1 MTDCTSIAK
10 WIRRNKWVELDGTE
24 CEGAYIRDTH
34 TLGVDELEAL
44 GHEAL
49 HVAAEWRKEIAERVP
64 TPPTHKVFT
73 FNHYGSDTKIA
84 TWVEHPWALVR
95 IGKGT
100 SVAFLVKEQNA
111 LGSYQAWIVAAE
123 KDVNGRLRWK
133 RRFETP
139 TTVNQRDLIH
149 VFQCALPHSPSR
161 GDLEYARLRQGK
173 RDRASERTDNE
184 AILDTIHQQQLAA
197 NDPGEPD

>member
-1 MTDCTSIAK
+1 MTDCTSIARWVQRTK
-10 WIRRNKWVELDGTE
+10 WTELDGTE
-24 CEGAYIRDTH
+24 REKARVHAYN
-34 TLGVDELEAL
+34 LSADELEAL

-49 HVAAEWRKEIAERVP
+49 RVAAEWRKETTERVP
-64 TPPTHKVFT
+64 TPATHRVFT
-73 FNHYGSDTKIA
+73 FSCHGSDTKIA

-100 SVAFLVKEQNA
+100 SVVFLVKEQNA
-111 LGSYQAWIVAAE
+111 FGSYQAWIVAGE
-123 KDVNGRLRWK
+123 KDLNGGLRWK
-133 RRFETP
+133 RRFETS

-149 VFQCALPHSPSR
+149 VFPCALPYSPSR
-161 GDLEYARLRQGK
+161 GDLEYARLRQGR

>member
-10 WIRRNKWVELDGTE
+10 WIRRNKRVELDGTE
-24 CEGAYIRDTH
+24 REEARVRDAYN
-34 TLGVDELEAL
+34 LGVDELEAL

-64 TPPTHKVFT
+64 TPPAHKVFA
-73 FNHYGSDTKIA
+73 FSHYGSDTKIA

-123 KDVNGRLRWK
+123 KNVDGGLRWK

-139 TTVNQRDLIH
+139 ATVNQRDLIH
-149 VFQCALPHSPSR
+149 VFRCALPYSPSF
-161 GDLEYARLRQGK
+161 GDLEHARAKTQRG
-173 RDRASERTDNE
+173 
-184 AILDTIHQQQLAA
+184 AA
-197 NDPGEPD
+197 

>member
-1 MTDCTSIAK
+1 MTSIAK
-10 WIRRNKWVELDGTE
+10 WVQRTKWTELDGTE
-24 CEGAYIRDTH
+24 HEEARISRAYN
-34 TLGVDELEAL
+34 LSADELEAL

-49 HVAAEWRKEIAERVP
+49 HVAAEWRKVIAERVP

-73 FNHYGSDTKIA
+73 FSCNGRDTKIA

-100 SVAFLVKEQNA
+100 SVVFLVKEQNT
-111 LGSYQAWIVAAE
+111 LGSYQAWVVAAE
-123 KDVNGRLRWK
+123 KDLNGGLQWK

-139 TTVNQRDLIH
+139 TTVNQRDLLHI
-149 VFQCALPHSPSR
+149 FRCALPYSPSR
-161 GDLEYARLRQGK
+161 GDLEYARLQQGR
-173 RDRASERTDNE
+173 RDRASERTADE
-184 AILDTIHQQQLAA
+184 ATIDAIEQQRLAA

>member
-10 WIRRNKWVELDGTE
+10 WIRRNKWVERDGTE
-24 CEGAYIRDTH
+24 REGAYVRGTH
-34 TLGVDELEAL
+34 NLGVDDLEAL

-49 HVAAEWRKEIAERVP
+49 HVAAEWRKEIAERIP

-73 FNHYGSDTKIA
+73 FDRYGSDQKIA
-84 TWVEHPWALVR
+84 TWVEHPWALVH

-111 LGSYQAWIVAAE
+111 SGSYQAWIIVAE
-123 KDVNGRLRWK
+123 KDVSDRPRWK
-133 RRFETP
+133 CRFESS
-139 TTVNQRDLIH
+139 TTVYQRDL
-149 VFQCALPHSPSR
+149 VFVFPYTLPESPSL

-173 RDRASERTDNE
+173 RDRHQSEPT
-184 AILDTIHQQQLAA
+184 AA
-197 NDPGEPD
+197 A

>member
-10 WIRRNKWVELDGTE
+10 WIRRNKRVELDGTE
-24 CEGAYIRDTH
+24 REEAHVRDAYN
-34 TLGVDELEAL
+34 LGVDELEAL
-44 GHEAL
+44 GHEVL

-73 FNHYGSDTKIA
+73 FSCYGSDKKIA
-84 TWVEHPWALVR
+84 TWMEHPWALVR

-111 LGSYQAWIVAAE
+111 LGSYQAWTVVAE
-123 KDVNGRLRWK
+123 KNVDGGLRWK
-133 RRFETP
+133 RRFESSI
-139 TTVNQRDLIH
+139 TVDQHNLIH
-149 VFQCALPHSPSR
+149 VFPISLPWSPSF

-173 RDRASERTDNE
+173 RD
-184 AILDTIHQQQLAA
+184 QLPAVK
-197 NDPGEPD
+197 